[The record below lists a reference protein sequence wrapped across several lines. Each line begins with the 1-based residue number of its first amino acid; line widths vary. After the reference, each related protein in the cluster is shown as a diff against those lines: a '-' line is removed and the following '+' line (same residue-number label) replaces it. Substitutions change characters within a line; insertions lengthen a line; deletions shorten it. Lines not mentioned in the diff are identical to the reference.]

1 MREERDL
8 REESDMRHAGWLT
21 PVLVLVL
28 LGGMAMEA
36 RALDLGAPGRMLD
49 KLLGKKAAPADAK
62 PTPGARQTIPAR
74 SGAES
79 VEPGA
84 PAAAEA
90 DSSALDAL
98 DQILLSPEP
107 YAYGDQVRRDP
118 FVSLVGD
125 DYLDGHPDDKTQ
137 LSDFAVRGILWGE
150 NDRFALVED
159 AQGASFI
166 LHEGDRLGRF
176 SVTRIEPDGIAV
188 YSTEY
193 GVGRTERLLLKELK
207 GNANARD
214 NR

>member
-1 MREERDL
+1 MPEKR
-8 REESDMRHAGWLT
+8 DMRSAGWLI
-21 PVLVLVL
+21 PFLVLAL
-28 LGGMAMEA
+28 LGGAAEGA
-36 RALDLGAPGRMLD
+36 RALDLSAPGRMIG
-49 KLLGKKAAPADAK
+49 KLLGKKAGPPDATRK
-62 PTPGARQTIPAR
+62 PGSRQTIPAR
-74 SGAES
+74 AGAES

-90 DSSALDAL
+90 DSSVLEALDE
-98 DQILLSPEP
+98 ILLSPEP
-107 YAYGDQVRRDP
+107 YAYSDPVRRDP

-125 DYLDGHPDDKTQ
+125 DYLEEHPDDKTL

-176 SVTRIEPDGIAV
+176 SVTRIEPDAVLV

-207 GNANARD
+207 GNGNARD

>member
-1 MREERDL
+1 
-8 REESDMRHAGWLT
+8 MRHARWLI
-21 PVLVLVL
+21 PVLVLAI
-28 LGGMAMEA
+28 LGGVAGEA
-36 RALDLGAPGRMLD
+36 RALDMSAPGRMIG
-49 KLLGKKAAPADAK
+49 KLLGKKAAPAEAK
-62 PTPGARQTIPAR
+62 PTPGARQAIPAR
-74 SGAES
+74 SGAEA

-84 PAAAEA
+84 PAAAAA
-90 DSSALDAL
+90 DSSVLEALDE
-98 DQILLSPEP
+98 ILLSPEP

-125 DYLDGHPDDKTQ
+125 DYLDEHQEDKTQ

-176 SVTRIEPDGIAV
+176 SVTRIEPDGVLV

-193 GVGRTERLLLKELK
+193 GVGRSEKLLLKELK
-207 GNANARD
+207 GNGNARD